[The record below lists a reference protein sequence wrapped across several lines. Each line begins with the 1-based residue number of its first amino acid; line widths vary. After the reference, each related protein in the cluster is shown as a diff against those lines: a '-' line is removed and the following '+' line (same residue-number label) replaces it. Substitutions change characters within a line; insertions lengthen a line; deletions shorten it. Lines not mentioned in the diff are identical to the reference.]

1 MERKL
6 TELIDKALTR
16 RSFMAGSGAAAAV
29 AVVAGCGGGS
39 TPTATP
45 TPTPTP
51 TATVTLGDTDYLNFA
66 LNLEY
71 LEAEF
76 YLRAATGT
84 GLTATDTGNATTTV
98 IVPTT
103 TMVPGL
109 TASQQAYIYEIAQ
122 NELDHVRFLRSALG
136 TLAVTRP
143 QIDLMNSFNAA
154 AAAAGIGSSFNPFA
168 SYEAFL
174 VGAFVFEDVGVTAY
188 LGAAGL
194 LSNTTTGKQYLA
206 AAASILAVEA
216 YHAAEIRSLLIA
228 DSIATATTTSTM
240 VTPNPTYVTYAQKI
254 STLRATLGGG
264 NETTLTALPP
274 YAIPFV
280 PTAYTPASTI
290 VAADTKNSIAY
301 ARTTDQ
307 VLHIV
312 YATIPGAGVKSG
324 GFFPDGMNGNISVTT
339 S

>member
-1 MERKL
+1 MDKKL
-6 TELIDKALTR
+6 IELVDKALTR
-16 RSFMAGSGAAAAV
+16 RSFMARSGVAAAA
-29 AVVAGCGGGS
+29 AVVAGCGGSS
-39 TPTATP
+39 TPAPTP

-51 TATVTLGDTDYLNFA
+51 TPKPSLTDADYLNFA

-76 YLRAATGT
+76 YLRAATGS
-84 GLTATDTGNATTTV
+84 GLSAADTGKAPSTV
-98 IVPTT
+98 TVPST

-109 TASQQAYIYEIAQ
+109 TTAQSDYIYEIAQ

-136 TLAVTRP
+136 SAAVDRP
-143 QIDLMNSFNAA
+143 NLDLMNSFNAA
-154 AAAAGIGSSFNPFA
+154 ASAAGIGATFNPFA

-188 LGAAGL
+188 HGAAGL
-194 LSNTTTGKQYLA
+194 LTDKTNLA

-216 YHAAEIRSLLIA
+216 YHAGEIRTLLIA
-228 DSIATATTTSTM
+228 DSIATATKTATL
-240 VTPNPTYVTYAQKI
+240 VTPNPTYVTYAQQI
-254 STLRATLGGG
+254 SKLRATLGGG

-280 PTAYTPASTI
+280 PTAYMPASTI
-290 VAADTKNSIAY
+290 VAADTNSIAY

-312 YATIPGAGVKSG
+312 YAAAPGAGVNGG
-324 GFFPDGMNGNISVTT
+324 GFFPSGMNGNISVTT

>member
-1 MERKL
+1 MDKKL
-6 TELIDKALTR
+6 TELVDKALTR
-16 RSFMAGSGAAAAV
+16 RSFMARSGVAAAA

-39 TPTATP
+39 TPAPTP

-51 TATVTLGDTDYLNFA
+51 APTPTLTDVDYLNFA

-76 YLRAATGT
+76 YLRAATGA
-84 GLTATDTGNATTTV
+84 GLTAADTGNATTTV
-98 IVPTT
+98 TVPST
-103 TMVPGL
+103 TMIPGL
-109 TASQQAYIYEIAQ
+109 NTAQSNYIYEIAQ
-122 NELDHVRFLRSALG
+122 NELDHVRFLRSALS
-136 TLAVTRP
+136 TMAVARP
-143 QIDLMNSFNAA
+143 DIDLMNSFNAA
-154 AAAAGIGSSFNPFA
+154 AAAAGIGATFNPFA

-188 LGAAGL
+188 HGAAGL
-194 LSNTTTGKQYLA
+194 LTDKTNLG

-216 YHAAEIRSLLIA
+216 YHAAEIRTLLIA
-228 DSIATATTTSTM
+228 DSIATATKTATL
-240 VTPNPTYVTYAQKI
+240 VTPNPTYVTYAQQI
-254 STLRATLGGG
+254 SKLRATLGGG
-264 NETTLTALPP
+264 SETTLTALPP

-280 PTAYTPASTI
+280 PTAYTPASSI
-290 VAADTKNSIAY
+290 VAADTNSIAY

-312 YATIPGAGVKSG
+312 YAAAPGAGVKGG
-324 GFFPDGMNGNISVTT
+324 GFFPNGMTGNISVTT

>member
-1 MERKL
+1 MDKKL
-6 TELIDKALTR
+6 TELIDKAVTR
-16 RSFMAGSGAAAAV
+16 RSFLAGTGSATAV
-29 AVVAGCGGGS
+29 ALVAGCNS
-39 TPTATP
+39 SFTPAPTP

-51 TATVTLGDTDYLNFA
+51 SPTQTALGDTDYLNFA

-76 YLRAATGT
+76 YLRAATGS
-84 GLTATDTGNATTTV
+84 GLSATDTGNASTTV
-98 IVPTT
+98 VVPST
-103 TMVPGL
+103 TMVPSL
-109 TASQQAYIYEIAQ
+109 TTAQQNYIYEIAQ

-136 TLAVTRP
+136 ADAVSRP
-143 QIDLMNSFNAA
+143 NLDLMNSFNSAA
-154 AAAAGIGSSFNPFA
+154 SAAGIGSSFNPFA

-194 LSNTTTGKQYLA
+194 LSNKTYLA
-206 AAASILAVEA
+206 AAASIAAVEA
-216 YHAAEIRSLLIA
+216 YHAAEIRTLLIA
-228 DSIATATTTSTM
+228 DSIATATKTATL
-240 VTPNPTYVTYAQKI
+240 VTPNDTYVGYADKI
-254 STLRATLGGG
+254 SALRATLGGG

-280 PTAYTPASTI
+280 PTAYDPASTI
-290 VAADTKNSIAY
+290 VAASPTTSIAY

-312 YATIPGAGVKSG
+312 YATASGAGVKSG
-324 GFFPDGMNGNISVTT
+324 GFYPNGMNGNISVTN

>member
-1 MERKL
+1 MDKKL
-6 TELIDKALTR
+6 IELVDKALTR
-16 RSFMAGSGAAAAV
+16 RSFMASSSVAAAA
-29 AVVAGCGGGS
+29 AFVAGCGGGS
-39 TPTATP
+39 TPAPTP

-51 TATVTLGDTDYLNFA
+51 APASFTDTDYLNFA

-76 YLRAATGT
+76 YLRAATGS
-84 GLTATDTGNATTTV
+84 GLTAADTGNATTTV
-98 IVPTT
+98 TVPSV
-103 TMVPGL
+103 TMIPGL
-109 TASQQAYIYEIAQ
+109 TATQSSYIYEIAQ
-122 NELDHVRFLRSALG
+122 NELDHVRFLRSALS
-136 TLAVTRP
+136 TMAVARP
-143 QIDLMNSFNAA
+143 DIDLMNSFNAA
-154 AAAAGIGSSFNPFA
+154 ASAAGIGATFNPFA

-188 LGAAGL
+188 HGAAGL
-194 LSNTTTGKQYLA
+194 LTDKTNLG

-216 YHAAEIRSLLIA
+216 YHAAEIRTLLIA
-228 DSIATATTTSTM
+228 DSVATATKTSTL
-240 VTPNPTYVTYAQKI
+240 VTPNPTYVTYAQQI
-254 STLRATLGGG
+254 SKLRATLGGG

-280 PTAYTPASTI
+280 PTAYTPASSI
-290 VAADTKNSIAY
+290 VAADSTNSIAY

-312 YATIPGAGVKSG
+312 YAAAPGAGVKSG
-324 GFFPDGMNGNISVTT
+324 GFFPNGMTGNISVTA

>member
-1 MERKL
+1 VDKKL

-16 RSFMAGSGAAAAV
+16 RSFMARSGAAAAV
-29 AVVAGCGGGS
+29 AMVAGCGGSS
-39 TPTATP
+39 TPAPTP

-51 TATVTLGDTDYLNFA
+51 APVVLGDSDYLNFA

-84 GLTATDTGNATTTV
+84 GLSATDTGNATTTV
-98 IVPTT
+98 VVPST
-103 TMVPGL
+103 TMIPNL
-109 TASQQAYIYEIAQ
+109 TTAQQNYIYEIAQ
-122 NELDHVRFLRSALG
+122 NELDHVRFLRSALA
-136 TLAVTRP
+136 TDAVSRP
-143 QIDLMNSFNAA
+143 NIDLMNSFNAA
-154 AAAAGIGSSFNPFA
+154 ASAAGIGSSFNPFS

-188 LGAAGL
+188 HGAAGL
-194 LSNTTTGKQYLA
+194 LSNTTTGKTYLA

-216 YHAAEIRSLLIA
+216 YHAAEIRTLLIA
-228 DSIATATTTSTM
+228 DSVATATTTPTM
-240 VTPNPTYVTYAQKI
+240 VTPNNMYVTYAQQI
-254 STLRATLGGG
+254 SKLRATLGGG

-274 YAIPFV
+274 YAVPFV
-280 PTAYTPASTI
+280 PTAYMPASSI
-290 VAADTKNSIAY
+290 VACDATNSIAY
-301 ARTTDQ
+301 SRTTDQ

-312 YATIPGAGVKSG
+312 YAAPAGAGVKGG
-324 GFFPDGMNGNISVTT
+324 GFFPNGMTGNISVTA